1 MRAAKLAAAV
11 GTALLLSGACTGSS
25 EMEFRPT
32 FGQTP
37 CPEDVT
43 RVVLTPVTCGFLTVL
58 ENRSEPDGDT
68 IRLFVTRIQP
78 PGGNPAPD
86 PVLSSGSISARL
98 PTMRDSLPA
107 PSGSTASL
115 SSSTRG
121 TGHSEPTLACPEVQ
135 RLEGRLVGARLSD
148 R

>member
-86 PVLSSGSISARL
+86 PVLVLGIDLGKTPDYAGF
-98 PTMRDSLPA
+98 A
-107 PSGSTASL
+107 PGAQRVNREL
-115 SSSTRG
+115 VLVDHGG
-121 TGHSEPTLACPEVQ
+121 TGHSEPTPGLP
-135 RLEGRLVGARLSD
+135 RGAAS
-148 R
+148 

>member
-1 MRAAKLAAAV
+1 
-11 GTALLLSGACTGSS
+11 
-25 EMEFRPT
+25 MEFRPT

-78 PGGNPAPD
+78 PAATRRPIPFS
-86 PVLSSGSISARL
+86 SSGSISARL

-115 SSSTRG
+115 SWSTRG
-121 TGHSEPTLACPEVQ
+121 TGHSEPTLACPRWSVLRGGWSEPASPIL
-135 RLEGRLVGARLSD
+135 R
-148 R
+148 